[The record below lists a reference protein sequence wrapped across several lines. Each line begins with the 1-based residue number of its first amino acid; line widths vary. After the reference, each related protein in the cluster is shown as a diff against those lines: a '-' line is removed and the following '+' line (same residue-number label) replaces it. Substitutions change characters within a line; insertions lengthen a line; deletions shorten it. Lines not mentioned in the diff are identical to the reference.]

1 MPPDPPSKSASGAQQ
16 DLGLNEHPYLT
27 LAYAPD
33 ICVSAVFFFTLIW
46 LIIVDWYASIRILLV
61 RSVRVLIVSTRRG
74 VISR

>member
-1 MPPDPPSKSASGAQQ
+1 MPPDPPSNSASGAQQ

-27 LAYAPD
+27 LTYAPD
-33 ICVSAVFFFTLIW
+33 ISASAVFFCLIW
-46 LIIVDWYASIRILLV
+46 LVIVDWYVSIRILLV